1 MTCDTA
7 IFYDIENLTGVFN
20 LKTNTVINLEEI
32 HTRVLALDMVR
43 GISVQ
48 RAYADW
54 GLPLFRGLRH
64 SVLQSGIEP
73 IQIFSTNQYDR
84 LKNAADVSLIIDA
97 VELIAK
103 RPDIQNFCI
112 ASGDGI
118 FAYLSK
124 KLHEYGK
131 YVIAIGFEHTTGA
144 IFRNACDKFMLLDK
158 HDTSLSSTKA
168 LLQRANNLIQK
179 TSKRFI
185 TTSPK
190 KIVPPPPPPV
200 VTSKPELPVLFP
212 KTKISEAMLNA
223 NIEIKTGSDI
233 STAINTV
240 RSVVETIFNKEPD
253 EIQSMEISM
262 IMTYL
267 NHFMPNFNV
276 KILGFPR
283 FSDFMV
289 LTLSASPFCVWAT
302 PENIMSI
309 ARREK
314 APEQI
319 LPDVYKLIVKTS
331 DGNRYAS
338 FFDIPL
344 GSEFTYTFEPSKKQ
358 KPILDIK
365 QEEHLTVEEPKHTDL
380 TKEEPIE
387 PIDPMVEVEKAIQS
401 AGSVRKWIKDM
412 FIELSKYD
420 ALTEDDILALTEVE
434 GSRELFRVKT
444 PILKLYDKDNSLDD
458 QRTINGIEKYWKE
471 LFVYKSKEYL
481 VYKGWVASKHKQ
493 IFTNWLKVIAD
504 RQNV

>member
-32 HTRVLALDMVR
+32 HARVLALDMIK

-97 VELIAK
+97 VELISK
-103 RPDIQNFCI
+103 RPEIQNFCI

-131 YVIAIGFEHTTGA
+131 YVIGIGFEHTTGT
-144 IFRNACDKFMLLDK
+144 IFRNACDKFMMLDK
-158 HDTSLSSTKA
+158 YDTTLSARKSI
-168 LLQRANNLIQK
+168 IQN
-179 TSKRFI
+179 TNKRFI
-185 TTSPK
+185 TK
-190 KIVPPPPPPV
+190 PPQRVIQQPV
-200 VTSKPELPVLFP
+200 VQATPKLELPALFP
-212 KTKISEAMLNA
+212 KTKISESVLNA
-223 NIEIKTGSDI
+223 KIEIQTSSNI
-233 STAINTV
+233 STAINTI
-240 RSVVETIFNKEPD
+240 RAIVETIFNKEPD

-276 KILGFPR
+276 KMIGFSR

-289 LTLSASPFCVWAT
+289 LALSASPFCVWAT

-319 LPDVYKLIVKTS
+319 LPDVYKLLVTTS
-331 DGNRYAS
+331 DGNRYTS
-338 FFDIPL
+338 FFDMPL
-344 GSEFTYTFEPSKKQ
+344 GSEFSYTFEPSKKQ
-358 KPILDIK
+358 KPTPETK
-365 QEEHLTVEEPKHTDL
+365 TEEQTPEA
-380 TKEEPIE
+380 EEPIAIEE
-387 PIDPMVEVEKAIQS
+387 PTDPMLEVEKAIET
-401 AGSVRKWIKDM
+401 AGSVRKWIKNM

-420 ALTEDDILALTEVE
+420 AIPEDELLALTGVE
-434 GSRELFRVKT
+434 RSRKLFKVKT
-444 PILKLYDKDNSLDD
+444 PILKLYDRDNPLDE
-458 QRTINGIEKYWKE
+458 QRTMNGIVKYWKE
-471 LFVYKSKEYL
+471 IFVYKSKEYL
-481 VYKGWVASKHKQ
+481 VYKEWVASNHKGL
-493 IFTNWLKVIAD
+493 FVDWLKEVAD
-504 RQNV
+504 MQNA